1 MSVFVD
7 TSALYAILDADDS
20 GHAPAS
26 QAWTALVNELE
37 TFVTSNYTL
46 IELHALLQ
54 SRLGMAAV
62 RLLYEAIVPILDVL
76 WVDDETHR
84 AGVDAVLVANRRQ
97 LSLVDGVS
105 FVLMRRQGIAR
116 AFTLDPHFAEQG
128 MEVIP

>member
-1 MSVFVD
+1 
-7 TSALYAILDADDS
+7 
-20 GHAPAS
+20 
-26 QAWTALVNELE
+26 
-37 TFVTSNYTL
+37 
-46 IELHALLQ
+46 
-54 SRLGMAAV
+54 MAAV